1 MSRYLIKTTD
11 VYRVDTLAEVEQ
23 FHSELKNDANFE
35 KTVELFRTYFENGGV
50 HFQLTYVSKED
61 LINAKVTPED
71 YKNLRVRVSGFS
83 ITHASEASTICFRLS
98 VFI

>member
-1 MSRYLIKTTD
+1 
-11 VYRVDTLAEVEQ
+11 VDLLE
-23 FHSELKNDANFE
+23 
-35 KTVELFRTYFENGGV
+35 TYFKNGGV

-83 ITHASEASTICFRLS
+83 DYFVKLNENVQDEIIDRTKQRIH
-98 VFI
+98 